1 MFKPQL
7 ILDRI
12 LKGIVLFLL
21 PLTLLT
27 YLFKRGI
34 DVMAKVVEPI
44 KDHLPEHQIFG
55 IGMVTLL
62 SIFLLLLICYVFGWL
77 VEKSRTRFYLDKVDN
92 LLASIIPGYAMMKTT
107 ATDVIG
113 TEDKEWRVVLMGEE
127 DDWKMGVE
135 VGKQE
140 GEYCVIFFPEPP
152 DAKAGEVKLIHQ
164 SKIKYSD
171 LPVNQ
176 LFLIIKK
183 YGAGA
188 TALLNKKSE

>member
-12 LKGIVLFLL
+12 LKGIILFLL

-27 YLFKRGI
+27 YLFKKGI
-34 DVMAKVVEPI
+34 EVISKVVEPI
-44 KDHLPEHQIFG
+44 KEHLPEQRIFG

-62 SIFLLLLICYVFGWL
+62 SIFLLLLVCYVFGWL
-77 VEKSRTRFYLDKVDN
+77 VEKSRTRFYLDKIDN
-92 LLASIIPGYAMMKTT
+92 LLASIIPGYSMMKTR

-127 DDWKMGVE
+127 DDWKMGIE

-140 GEYCVIFFPEPP
+140 GDYSLIFFPEPP
-152 DAKAGEVKLIHQ
+152 DAKAGEIKLIHQ

-171 LPVNQ
+171 IPVNQ
-176 LFLIIKK
+176 LLMIIRK
-183 YGAGA
+183 YGSGA
-188 TALLNKKSE
+188 AALLKNKS